1 MTKHILIFLS
11 LFFTSCSYM
20 NALPSLPDFGFNN
33 NKVEEYG
40 DMGIKLLWSTDIGQE
55 RSFKTGTLQPA
66 FSNNHSYTIDSEGLI
81 TSIDLSSGKIKWI
94 YDLDLKVSSG
104 LAFHNDM
111 LFFGTNDGKYYGYK
125 IDKLSSSYGFLDKID
140 ITALFQKSS
149 IKADLLVQ
157 LPSEVSS
164 PGLGIDNLIFVKLD
178 DGSTVAINIE
188 NSKIEWNYKGRN
200 VSLSMKGSGS
210 IVNLNSN
217 LFIAR
222 DDGNLISLKKN
233 TGKLNWLIS
242 ISPRSGRNELE
253 SLRDIEMVPLIK
265 DGVVFIGSFQGNLVS
280 IDAFNGNLIWS
291 KPMSVLSN
299 IAIDMDN
306 VYVADSKGYIFALDR
321 FSGFTKWKLKLEN
334 NLIGTQTF
342 SYNKYIINIS
352 TKGHVMVIDKTQ
364 GKILS
369 LSKVVDDID
378 NQAKGVLTDK
388 ILYIASKNGRL
399 NAIKID

>member
-1 MTKHILIFLS
+1 MKKYTLIILS
-11 LFFTSCSYM
+11 LFFTSCSYT
-20 NALPSLPDFGFNN
+20 NTLTNTLAYFNN
-33 NKVEEYG
+33 NQIEEYQSIG
-40 DMGIKLLWSTDIGQE
+40 VKLLWSTDIGQE
-55 RSFKTGTLQPA
+55 RSFKTGTLQPI
-66 FSNNHSYTIDSEGLI
+66 FSENNSYTIDSEGLI

-94 YDLDLKVSSG
+94 HDLDLDVSSG
-104 LAFHNDM
+104 LTLHNDM

-125 IDKLSSSYGFLDKID
+125 IDSLTSSYEFFDKLDI
-140 ITALFQKSS
+140 ISLFQKSS
-149 IKADLLVQ
+149 VEPDLLIQ
-157 LPSEVSS
+157 LLSEVAS
-164 PGLGIDNLIFVKLD
+164 PGLGIDNLMFIKLD
-178 DGSTVAINIE
+178 DGNTVAINIE

-200 VSLSMKGSGS
+200 IPLSMKGSGP
-210 IVNLNSN
+210 IVNLNNN

-233 TGKLNWLIS
+233 TGKLNWLIL

-253 SLRDIEMVPLIK
+253 SLRDIEMTPFVK
-265 DGVVFIGSFQGNLVS
+265 DGVVFVGSFQGNLVS
-280 IDAFNGNLIWS
+280 VDAFNGNLIWS

-299 IAIDMDN
+299 ITIDEDN

-334 NLIGTQTF
+334 NLIGTQSF
-342 SYNKYIINIS
+342 SGDKYIINIS

-369 LSKVVDDID
+369 LVKVVDDID
-378 NQAKGVLTDK
+378 NQVKGVLTNK
-388 ILYIASKNGRL
+388 ILYITSKNGRL